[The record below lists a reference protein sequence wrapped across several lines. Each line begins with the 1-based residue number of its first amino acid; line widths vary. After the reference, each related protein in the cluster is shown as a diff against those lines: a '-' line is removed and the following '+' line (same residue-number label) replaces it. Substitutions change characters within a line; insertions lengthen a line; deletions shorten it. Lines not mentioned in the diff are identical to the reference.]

1 MSVKITHFI
10 LTLFLLFSYSAA
22 AETVNFSLES
32 IKWGKPGGGG
42 GYPVGLRL
50 FRLNLRL
57 QYLIRLVCQYSS
69 LFVVCK
75 SNLAFNQCVV

>member
-32 IKWGKPGGGG
+32 IKWGKPGVA
-42 GYPVGLRL
+42 VGTQSACGR
-50 FRLNLRL
+50 N
-57 QYLIRLVCQYSS
+57 
-69 LFVVCK
+69 
-75 SNLAFNQCVV
+75 